1 MCGIQA
7 EVIDAY
13 RAQVSFL
20 SMDLSMDL
28 GTK

>member
-20 SMDLSMDL
+20 GMDLSMDL